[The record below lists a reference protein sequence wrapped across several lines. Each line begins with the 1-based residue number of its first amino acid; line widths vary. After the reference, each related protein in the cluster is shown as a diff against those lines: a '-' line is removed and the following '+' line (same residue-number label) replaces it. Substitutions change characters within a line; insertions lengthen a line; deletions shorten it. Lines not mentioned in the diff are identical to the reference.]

1 MYVFFFFKSQI
12 QKAKKATVIIT
23 GLCNKHLCICFFQ
36 NKSTYDIDRCT
47 NSNQTE
53 IVLLVMGTRIF
64 GKDEY
69 FTEIIQEP

>member
-1 MYVFFFFKSQI
+1 MYDFFFFKSQI
-12 QKAKKATVIIT
+12 QKAKKATVIIIV
-23 GLCNKHLCICFFQ
+23 LCNKHLCICFFH
-36 NKSTYDIDRCT
+36 NKSTYDFDTCT

-53 IVLLVMGTRIF
+53 IVLLVMGTRIS